1 MIKVQTSGM
10 MIVDSGEEY
19 RGGVR
24 GGNCHLPWQAECR
37 ILPEDLQI
45 IVSEDRYWIIDFVS
59 ISADDNIR
67 RQYWIE
73 P

>member
-1 MIKVQTSGM
+1 MIKVQTSDM
-10 MIVDSGEEY
+10 MIVDPREDY

-24 GGNCHLPWQAECR
+24 GGNFHLPWQAESR

-59 ISADDNIR
+59 ISTDDN
-67 RQYWIE
+67 RQ
-73 P
+73 